1 MMKMMDCRG
10 LLWYDR
16 SLEYNRVEVSIM
28 YMIFMF
34 ICNLYIDNVLFILN
48 YCVRFFVDFICCF

>member
-28 YMIFMF
+28 YMILMF
-34 ICNLYIDNVLFILN
+34 LCNLYIDNVLFILN
-48 YCVRFFVDFICCF
+48 YCAIFC